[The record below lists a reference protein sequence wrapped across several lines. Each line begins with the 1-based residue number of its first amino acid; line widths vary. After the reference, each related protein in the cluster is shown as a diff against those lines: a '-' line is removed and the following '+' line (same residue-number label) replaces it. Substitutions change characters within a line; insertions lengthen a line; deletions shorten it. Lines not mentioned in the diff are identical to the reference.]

1 MSKDILKKAESALEK
16 GEIICY
22 PTDTIYGLGADI
34 TNINAVKK
42 IFNIKNRPINLPLS
56 VAVSDI
62 NSLEKIAFINEKSRI
77 LINSFL
83 PGQLCILLKKKKTV
97 PDIVTSNLEKVAVR
111 MPDNK
116 TALELIRNFGPITC
130 TSANIHGEK
139 TPDEIKYIRN
149 IFKDSVSL
157 YIDEG
162 ILSSKPSTIV
172 DATSKNLKII
182 RKGVVRKEEIF
193 KVINDE

>member
-111 MPDNK
+111 IPDNK